1 MLRCIE
7 VRFADTQVDY
17 IHSSSTQFGTLLGHR
32 QSLRLGKR
40 LHQQRRFLLHKSMY
54 YIVLVIVISS
64 YGLSWENTHACAGTP
79 AHTHI
84 LRTKV
89 QNLCR
94 TRKVSPTSRSA
105 HLLRRHITP
114 PNPRTIFRVRPANE
128 HYSRRHLGDYGFDAS
143 RLTSDWS
150 FLLPSLSD
158 AHT

>member
-1 MLRCIE
+1 MVSRGKTLTRAQAHPRIRIYFGQVYKMVGGRIKAKIGIYGRLGCFLDMLRCLE

-89 QNLCR
+89 QNLC
-94 TRKVSPTSRSA
+94 
-105 HLLRRHITP
+105 
-114 PNPRTIFRVRPANE
+114 
-128 HYSRRHLGDYGFDAS
+128 
-143 RLTSDWS
+143 LTHK
-150 FLLPSLSD
+150 SLYIH
-158 AHT
+158 A